1 MLQYYHDL
9 RKKSRGVFA
18 SVKPFIIP
26 SAKVKIL
33 QIANFFGPK
42 LQTRGRFLRIEHS
55 DGNLKKI
62 CKKKNYFNE
71 ASLIKQIGQN
81 YNFAY
86 T

>member
-1 MLQYYHDL
+1 L
-9 RKKSRGVFA
+9 RKKLRGVFA

-26 SAKVKIL
+26 SEKVKIL

-55 DGNLKKI
+55 DGNLKKYA
-62 CKKKNYFNE
+62 KKKNYLNE
-71 ASLIKQIGQN
+71 ASQIKKIGQK

-86 T
+86 SGE

>member
-33 QIANFFGPK
+33 QIANFFWTKTANEGAVSK
-42 LQTRGRFLRIEHS
+42 DWTFGRKFEK
-55 DGNLKKI
+55 NMQ
-62 CKKKNYFNE
+62 KKKLFE
-71 ASLIKQIGQN
+71 WGLRQV
-81 YNFAY
+81 
-86 T
+86 